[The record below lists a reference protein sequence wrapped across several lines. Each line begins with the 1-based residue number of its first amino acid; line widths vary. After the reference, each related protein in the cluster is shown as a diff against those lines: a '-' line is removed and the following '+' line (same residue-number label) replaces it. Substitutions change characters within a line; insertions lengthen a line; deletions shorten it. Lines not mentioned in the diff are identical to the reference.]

1 VIGQIVISI
10 QIRKLIGRDGQAF
23 VNTRVTHVI
32 QSFKILEIFIVS
44 IKISKICEDYILY
57 TIAIVNLKSF

>member
-44 IKISKICEDYILY
+44 IKISKICED
-57 TIAIVNLKSF
+57 